1 MPAISVIIPI
11 YNVEKYLR
19 RCLDS
24 VLNQTFTDWQAICV
38 NDGSPDNSAEILAE
52 YAARDKRFVVVNKK
66 NGGLSDARNVGMEHA
81 TGEYILYL
89 DSDDFIHPQTMELA
103 YYMAVRDKSD
113 IVSFTYDRIYR
124 PQLMVR
130 HKLGMDTDNVIPR
143 AIAKRYNPSKVKT
156 RVTNDVF
163 EYATERTHNA
173 FSPKR
178 KWLIKHCQ
186 VWKNL
191 YRRDLIADTPYI
203 KGILFEDF
211 PWWSAVMLKNPR
223 VTIMPLPLYFYI
235 PNFGGIVL
243 SAKQLRIMQSLC
255 TGLIAAF
262 ELYRDRADEY
272 QMKMWARN
280 FKWHF
285 IAKIF
290 GKVKHLDNKQDIDAA
305 RGALCDVKRTGALD
319 DAYDKDTRKL
329 REQIRDFLNGW
340 CEK

>member
-1 MPAISVIIPI
+1 MPAISIIIPI

-24 VLNQTFTDWQAICV
+24 VLNQTFSDWQAICV
-38 NDGSPDNSAEILAE
+38 NDGSPDNSADILAE
-52 YAARDKRFVVVNKK
+52 YAARDARFIIVNKE
-66 NGGLSDARNVGMEHA
+66 NGGLSDARNAGMKHA
-81 TGEYILYL
+81 TGDYILYI
-89 DSDDFIHPQTMELA
+89 DSDDFIHPQTLELA
-103 YYMAVRDKSD
+103 YHMAVRDGSD

-124 PQLMVR
+124 PALMVR
-130 HKLGMDTDNVIPR
+130 YKLGMDTDNVVPHRIH
-143 AIAKRYNPSKVKT
+143 KKYNVNKVKT
-156 RVTNDVF
+156 RVADDVF
-163 EYATERTHNA
+163 EYATERSHNFGA
-173 FSPKR
+173 KNK

-191 YRRDLIADTPYI
+191 YRRELIADVPFI

-255 TGLIAAF
+255 TGIKDAYLRYK
-262 ELYRDRADEY
+262 ERADEY
-272 QMKMWARN
+272 QMRMWSQN

-285 IAKIF
+285 IAKVF
-290 GKVKHLDNKQDIDAA
+290 GKVKYLNVSQDTDVA
-305 RGALCDVKRTGALD
+305 RNMLCELVDVGALD
-319 DAYDKDTRKL
+319 DAYDKNSQDL
-329 REQIRDFLNGW
+329 WEQI
-340 CEK
+340 CEFIKA